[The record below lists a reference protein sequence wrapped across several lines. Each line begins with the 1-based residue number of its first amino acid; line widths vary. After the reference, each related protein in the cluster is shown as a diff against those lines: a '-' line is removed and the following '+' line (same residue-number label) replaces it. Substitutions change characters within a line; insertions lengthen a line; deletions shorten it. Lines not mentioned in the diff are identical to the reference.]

1 MVKSDGAPTYTLP
14 DIAYHRDK
22 LQRGFDVAVNVLGT
36 DHFSQAQVV
45 KYGLRAL
52 EIGSPADSRHIH
64 SDGAGGASERGKRRI

>member
-22 LQRGFDVAVNVLGT
+22 LKRGYDIAVIVLGT

-45 KYGLRAL
+45 KCGLRGL
-52 EIGSPADSRHIH
+52 NMNPAPIQVIFLQMVR
-64 SDGAGGASERGKRRI
+64 AVRWKRSTRRV